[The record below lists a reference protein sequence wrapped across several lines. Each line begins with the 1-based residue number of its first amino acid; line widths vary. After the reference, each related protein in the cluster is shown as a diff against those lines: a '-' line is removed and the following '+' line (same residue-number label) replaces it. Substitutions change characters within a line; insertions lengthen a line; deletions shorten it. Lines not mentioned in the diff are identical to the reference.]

1 MELENFSTN
10 ELKNLLIEKQ
20 NEVERIKLRLEFF
33 DREIE
38 NMNEEIE
45 NLNEEISDSEVNLEE
60 LELEIEEVEAKIED
74 HLNQF
79 GCLYSYS
86 ELEDSGQR
94 VLFND

>member
-20 NEVERIKLRLEFF
+20 NEVERIKLRLEFC

-38 NMNEEIE
+38 NMNEEI
-45 NLNEEISDSEVNLEE
+45 SYSEVNLEE